1 MPLFCQ
7 KVFFGENFYKVCIV
21 GTFQIL
27 MGQSHEIFDTYFI
40 NKAPPGPH
48 MYEEKTRF
56 REMFRFPED
65 IREKHVSV

>member
-1 MPLFCQ
+1 
-7 KVFFGENFYKVCIV
+7 
-21 GTFQIL
+21 

-40 NKAPPGPH
+40 NKTPPGPH